1 MTRFRTSRIVWMAL
15 SGAVLA
21 VVLGVAAP
29 ASAVPA
35 AQSDSAGSTGPSITI
50 TPKSLDFGEQDV
62 FTTSAPRTLTFT
74 NTGSTQVQI
83 TDVGPS
89 AATAEVFSLE
99 WSETP
104 VGAGCINAVLAPGAS
119 CAMSFAFT
127 PVAVG
132 TQPVVVE
139 VFVLG
144 DPQLVA
150 DAALFGKGTTPDAFV
165 GAITLPSGVVQN
177 GVTGGQPVPATVSLS
192 NTLGG
197 KCATFKEAITVHLSV
212 GLSVGVPADAAS
224 VPSQVV
230 VPAGQCSA
238 NFTITTAATA
248 VQESVFIDASIPEP
262 QAPRAENGLL
272 QVPLNINP

>member
-1 MTRFRTSRIVWMAL
+1 MRYKLAAAAAAGLFLSAL
-15 SGAVLA
+15 A
-21 VVLGVAAP
+21 VAAP
-29 ASAVPA
+29 ASAATAGAA
-35 AQSDSAGSTGPSITI
+35 AQAGSAGSTAPSITI

-62 FTTSAPRTLTFT
+62 FTTSAPQTLTFT

-83 TDVGPS
+83 SAIEPS
-89 AATAEVFSLE
+89 AATTEVFILE
-99 WSETP
+99 WSTTP
-104 VGAGCINAVLAPGAS
+104 VGAGCFNAVLAPGAS

-127 PVAVG
+127 PVALG

-139 VFVLG
+139 VSVVG

-150 DAALFGKGTTPDAFV
+150 DAALFGKGTTPGAFV
-165 GAITLPSGVVQN
+165 GAITLPSEVVQN

-192 NTLGG
+192 NKLGG
-197 KCATFKEAITVHLSV
+197 KCATFKEPITVDLSV
-212 GLSVGVPADAAS
+212 GLSVGVPPDAAS

-230 VPAGQCSA
+230 VPADQCSA

-248 VQESVFIDASIPEP
+248 VQESVFINASIPEP
-262 QAPRAENGLL
+262 LAPIAENGLL